1 VRQGGALR
9 CDLRLPFRD
18 VHAIQKR
25 RVGDRENQT
34 HKPLQ
39 NNEKGSTVMQCN
51 KNNTSLFGLSVKIVA
66 RSQLMTVSSD
76 Q

>member
-9 CDLRLPFRD
+9 CDLILPVRD

-25 RVGDRENQT
+25 RVGDCENQT

-39 NNEKGSTVMQCN
+39 NNGKHSMVMQCH
-51 KNNTSLFGLSVKIVA
+51 KNNISLFGVSVKDVA